1 MLVNTHVQIHACMSY
16 HTVPYRINLHHI
28 TLFLSHHPTSYHIS
42 LYVSHDVNLITSHH
56 FPSQAYALVSTSLD
70 EIAWLF
76 NVRGS
81 DVPCNPVSVS
91 YAIVTTGGKERLL
104 GSVHFRACVLLITL
118 FEFMYLKAV
127 LKSPHTKIH
136 QHTHTFLSKNVTGE
150 EILNSKCVCV
160 DVRCFVVV
168 RVQHSSE

>member
-16 HTVPYRINLHHI
+16 HTIPYRITLYHI
-28 TLFLSHHPTSYHIS
+28 TLFLSYHPTSYHIS
-42 LYVSHDVNLITSHH
+42 LYVSHDVNHMTSHH

-91 YAIVTTGGKERLL
+91 YAIVTTGGKEIPL

-118 FEFMYLKAV
+118 FEFIHLKSV
-127 LKSPHTKIH
+127 LRSPHTKIH
-136 QHTHTFLSKNVTGE
+136 QHTHTFLLRMLLEKKYLIASA
-150 EILNSKCVCV
+150 S
-160 DVRCFVVV
+160 VRLC
-168 RVQHSSE
+168 